1 MAALVT
7 NCGIVSYFI
16 RMDELTLDKCTMALS
31 LRPLLDAFFVA
42 KRHKLRNAASVKHLT
57 HFIVRLQKDLIALY
71 PNTALDK
78 LTVFDLRALV
88 DDWTQKE
95 RSGGWIRVGVKYTR
109 HFFKWC
115 SEEGLLQRNPAAR
128 LVYNPSEP
136 YKKFDRVPRDDI
148 GKLLCVMS
156 GATFLDAQARA
167 LTLLM
172 LDTALRLDEVC
183 LLRSNDLDLEAGRL
197 LVRKRKRSHDP
208 QPKGFGASTRRAI
221 ATYIKMREF
230 LPQIDSEYL
239 FVNSDGQRLRPRNL
253 AQRFEYYSN
262 LAQIKKVTPHRLR
275 VTSAIEAYKIDH
287 DVFKV
292 QQLLGHKY
300 LDMTL
305 YYVSV
310 AVAEEN
316 AERCASASVSDQ
328 PWLPS
333 KESTHYKGDERADN
347 THSIA

>member
-1 MAALVT
+1 MTVMLAYEDLFD
-7 NCGIVSYFI
+7 YFI
-16 RMDELTLDKCTMALS
+16 RMDELTQDKCTMALS
-31 LRPLLDAFFVA
+31 LKPLLDAFFIA
-42 KRHKLRNAASVKHLT
+42 KRHKLRSAASVKHLT
-57 HFIVRLQKDLIALY
+57 HFMLKLQKELIALY

-88 DDWTQKE
+88 DDWTQQG

-115 SEEGLLQRNPAAR
+115 REEGLLQQNPGAR
-128 LVYNPSEP
+128 LFYNPTDP
-136 YKKFDRVPRDDI
+136 YKKFDRVPREDI
-148 GKLLCVMS
+148 SKLLRAMS
-156 GATFLDAQARA
+156 GAAFLDTQARS

-183 LLRSNDLDLEAGRL
+183 LLHIDDLNLEAGRV

-208 QPKGFGASTRRAI
+208 QPKGFGAATRQTV
-221 ATYIKMREF
+221 ATYLKARQC

-239 FVNSDGQRLRPRNL
+239 FVNSDGHRLRPRNL
-253 AQRFEYYSN
+253 AQRLEHYSN
-262 LAQIKKVTPHRLR
+262 LAQIKRVTPHRLR

-310 AVAEEN
+310 AAAEEN

-328 PWLPS
+328 PWLPI
-333 KESTHYKGDERADN
+333 KALTNERDGGTADN
-347 THSIA
+347 TYSTA